1 MGVAKGFSR
10 STLGGTLGVT
20 LGDPKAKLV
29 EYYAML
35 SVLNEALKGFRLD
48 GYSEEHMGFSA
59 GGGMQR
65 LLRGTRVH
73 RRGPAGFVWDRGS

>member
-1 MGVAKGFSR
+1 LGVAKGFSR
-10 STLGGTLGVT
+10 STLGGTLGGT
-20 LGDPKAKLV
+20 KAKSV

-73 RRGPAGFVWDRGS
+73 